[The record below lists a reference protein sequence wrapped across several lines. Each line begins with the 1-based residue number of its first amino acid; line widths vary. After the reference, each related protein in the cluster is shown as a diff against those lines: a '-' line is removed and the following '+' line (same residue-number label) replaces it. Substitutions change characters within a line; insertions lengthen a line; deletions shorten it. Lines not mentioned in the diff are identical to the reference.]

1 MRKSLAK
8 SIYFGA
14 AALAFAG
21 IVGTTSTTANAAT
34 AAKVTSNT
42 TLTTDATSRNVTF
55 TGSNALYTKVGTL
68 KGAKVVATTTTLK
81 KLAASKTGED
91 NFRAYKVATTNRG
104 SVYYKVVS
112 FDGSYRGWIY
122 GGKSTSAFA
131 GGVASYDTTKVA
143 DVPSSLSTTSY
154 YTLAKTDASTNDG
167 TTTTYKAPSW
177 SQYKVGRTVKD
188 ASAYKDDL
196 LQVSKAETTSRE
208 GDTWV
213 YVTDVTSG
221 KLTGWVKTSA
231 LKTST
236 DVPASE
242 GVTINYTD
250 KATGKVVSSKVI
262 KFVADNATLATPTMD
277 VWTSGTTANKE
288 SQAAIPAGYSVA
300 DGNAWG
306 DISAAKSAT
315 KGSTLVFYV
324 TANAKKSVGIQDSL
338 EIGTDGNT
346 KTLVFSGTA
355 LTQWNAAKTAFA
367 KDSTITDLSGKVIST
382 SVLETALKSA
392 GFDTITADDGTV
404 YTLNTSVLPSSVEF
418 GSSIN
423 LTYTASK

>member
-122 GGKSTSAFA
+122 GGKSASAFA
-131 GGVASYDTTKVA
+131 GGVASYATTKDA
-143 DVPSSLSTTSY
+143 SVPSTLSTTGY
-154 YTLAKTDASTNDG
+154 YKLAKAGTANDG
-167 TTTTYKAPSW
+167 TATTYKAPSW
-177 SQYKVGRTVKD
+177 TQYKVGRTVTD
-188 ASAYKDDL
+188 GTPYANDL
-196 LQVSKAETTSRE
+196 LQVTKAATRTRE

-213 YVTDVTSG
+213 YVNDVTNAKFS
-221 KLTGWVKTSA
+221 GWVLASA
-231 LKTST
+231 LKSTS
-236 DVPASE
+236 DVPASD
-242 GVTINYTD
+242 GVTINFVDANTAQSVG
-250 KATGKVVSSKVI
+250 KKVVKYVPSS
-262 KFVADNATLATPTMD
+262 D
-277 VWTSGTTANKE
+277 TSSVMTISDSLVSSTD
-288 SQAAIPAGYSVA
+288 IPAGYSK
-300 DGNAWG
+300 GTG
-306 DISAAKSAT
+306 FLTTTTPAT
-315 KGSTLVFYV
+315 KGSTVVYYV
-324 TANAKKSVGIQDSL
+324 TKNGQKSVKVQASQVL
-338 EIGTDGNT
+338 ENGST
-346 KTLVFSGTA
+346 KVINFGGSA
-355 LTQWNAAKTAFA
+355 LSQWNAAQAKFNADTSVTGTEGQTLSKSALVTALNNAGFS
-367 KDSTITDLSGKVIST
+367 KITDDNGNT
-382 SVLETALKSA
+382 
-392 GFDTITADDGTV
+392 
-404 YTLNTSVLPSSVEF
+404 YTLNTTTLGDVKF
-418 GSSIN
+418 GDTIN
-423 LTYTASK
+423 LTYTESQN